1 MKNLHIF
8 ILITFLPNFLFCQS
22 NLYESGYRAISLTG
36 LNIRKLPSIKSEII
50 GGIPF
55 LDQVQ
60 ILSERNDW
68 KRDTIGINKFY
79 NPHGNDYNIPI
90 SGNWLKVKYAEIEGF
105 VFSPY
110 LANIDKFQKNSI
122 EKVNAEYGLNFP
134 GQLCSDNIHRNKKLK
149 WFGLYETPET
159 GKYFLEQIEVD
170 YNITDSEYTWLNIL
184 GGKKG
189 LLLMFGV
196 SDLKKVNKHIDG
208 EFFNFMINTI
218 EFINY
223 RNNCSIYTGDD
234 LSIEYDKRNWI
245 ITLKNNGRTQIL
257 NPESYNLST
266 PDSLVWRGDIDGDN
280 MDDYIIKYGEKVIQI
295 VLYLSSEAKD
305 DELVKPVAV
314 FYTGYCC

>member
-1 MKNLHIF
+1 M
-8 ILITFLPNFLFCQS
+8 
-22 NLYESGYRAISLTG
+22 
-36 LNIRKLPSIKSEII
+36 
-50 GGIPF
+50 
-55 LDQVQ
+55 
-60 ILSERNDW
+60 
-68 KRDTIGINKFY
+68 
-79 NPHGNDYNIPI
+79 
-90 SGNWLKVKYAEIEGF
+90 KYAEIEGF